1 MDKKFD
7 RLRRKQQRLWR
18 KAAVSILSLHH
29 NIAILI
35 AFLMIAVLGIFWVLV
50 DQNLEEY
57 LIDHARGYG
66 YGISRYSSNDLKD
79 LMLSSDTE
87 SQKLYLQRLTN
98 DPLIIEARLFDQLG
112 SILAISSSTDSLE
125 VEEQADDI
133 QDNIPELSTDSD
145 SDNVLDKQD
154 IASAAKLN
162 YKDTLTLL
170 EDIKDGQQRLGTLQ
184 LEIDRAIQEA
194 PIHNLLNVLAIITVT
209 LMISAV
215 IFAWLITKRLTK
227 SLRKLLKFP
236 INSPEEKIIQNL
248 DVGSELKLMLESS
261 TSTSDSP
268 APISRAEESGIHQLL
283 AADSVAKPGEVII
296 LKLYLPDLAK
306 WLDTT
311 SGGHNVRLLRKLDRL
326 LIMTIHSQQG
336 HLLSFD
342 GITAQACFGLDG
354 NLDSAVYR
362 SVSCSLL
369 LKHLLEDLSLSIKV
383 SLRREQRL
391 LVRHMKRTPVAIAT
405 TLFEDDK
412 ECLLSQEQPWLLL
425 HNNISHDRRLLD
437 QMSLSNITPNWLA
450 IEELNKAAQS
460 MIERQLTWIKYL
472 LAD

>member
-1 MDKKFD
+1 
-7 RLRRKQQRLWR
+7 
-18 KAAVSILSLHH
+18 
-29 NIAILI
+29 
-35 AFLMIAVLGIFWVLV
+35 
-50 DQNLEEY
+50 
-57 LIDHARGYG
+57 
-66 YGISRYSSNDLKD
+66 
-79 LMLSSDTE
+79 
-87 SQKLYLQRLTN
+87 
-98 DPLIIEARLFDQLG
+98 
-112 SILAISSSTDSLE
+112 
-125 VEEQADDI
+125 
-133 QDNIPELSTDSD
+133 
-145 SDNVLDKQD
+145 
-154 IASAAKLN
+154 
-162 YKDTLTLL
+162 
-170 EDIKDGQQRLGTLQ
+170 
-184 LEIDRAIQEA
+184 AIQEA
-194 PIHNLLNVLAIITVT
+194 PIHKLLNILAIITVT
-209 LMISAV
+209 MMIAAV
-215 IFAWLITKRLTK
+215 LFAWLITKRLTK

-283 AADSVAKPGEVII
+283 AADSVAKSGDVVI
-296 LKLYLPDLAK
+296 LKLYLPELAK

-311 SGGHNVRLLRKLDRL
+311 SGGHYVRRLRELDRL

-354 NLDSAVYR
+354 NSDSAVYR

-369 LKHLLEDLSLSIKV
+369 LKHLLADLSLSIKV
-383 SLRREQRL
+383 SLRKEQRL

-405 TLFEDDK
+405 SLFEDDK
-412 ECLLSQEQPWLLL
+412 ECLLSQGQHWLLL

-437 QMSLSNITPNWLA
+437 QMSLSNITQNWLA
-450 IEELNKAAQS
+450 IEHLNKAAQS

>member
-1 MDKKFD
+1 MDKTFD

-29 NIAILI
+29 NIAILM
-35 AFLMIAVLGIFWVLV
+35 AFLMITVLGIFWVLV

-57 LIDHARGYG
+57 LVDHVRGYG
-66 YGISRYSSNDLKD
+66 YGISRYSSDDLKD
-79 LMLSSDTE
+79 LILNSDTE
-87 SQKLYLQRLTN
+87 SQKLYLQRLTS

-112 SILAISSSTDSLE
+112 SILAISSNTDNLE
-125 VEEQADDI
+125 VEEQADEIIDKN
-133 QDNIPELSTDSD
+133 QELSTD
-145 SDNVLDKQD
+145 VDKQYS
-154 IASAAKLN
+154 ASTTKKN
-162 YKDTLTLL
+162 YKETFILL
-170 EDIKDGQQRLGTLQ
+170 EDIKDAQQRIGTLQ

-194 PIHNLLNVLAIITVT
+194 PIHKLLNILAILTVSM
-209 LMISAV
+209 MIAAV
-215 IFAWLITKRLTK
+215 IFAWLITKGLTK

-236 INSPEEKIIQNL
+236 INSPEEKVIHNL
-248 DVGSELKLMLESS
+248 DVGSELKHMLESS
-261 TSTSDSP
+261 TATSDSP
-268 APISRAEESGIHQLL
+268 APISRSEESGIHQLL
-283 AADSVAKPGEVII
+283 AADSVAKSGDVII
-296 LKLYLPDLAK
+296 LKLYLPELSK

-369 LKHLLEDLSLSIKV
+369 LKHLLADLSLSIKV
-383 SLRREQRL
+383 SLRKEQRL

-405 TLFEDDK
+405 SLFEDDK
-412 ECLLSQEQPWLLL
+412 ECLLSEGQPWLLL
-425 HNNISHDRRLLD
+425 HNNISNDRRLLD
-437 QMSLSNITPNWLA
+437 QMSLINITQNWLG
-450 IEELNKAAQS
+450 IENLNQAAQS
-460 MIERQLTWIKYL
+460 MIDRQLTWIKYL